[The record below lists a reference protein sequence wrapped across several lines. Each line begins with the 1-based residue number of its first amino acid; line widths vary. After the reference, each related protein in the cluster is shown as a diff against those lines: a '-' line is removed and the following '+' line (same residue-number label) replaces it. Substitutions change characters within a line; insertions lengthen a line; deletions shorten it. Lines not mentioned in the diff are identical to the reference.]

1 MSGLTPYDFG
11 STGAGDGV
19 DNTAPLAAMFAAATD
34 PSSEGVYLP
43 PGKWRATTANWPL
56 STGLII
62 RGSGRDRAKLIIE
75 SGPVFTWDTAIRGVR
90 IEDLSVVS
98 IGGTIFAPGVLGG
111 INAAILRNLFLHV
124 VADDAAIWH
133 QVNAGSFISVTI
145 QDVEMQRPQSGTVTP
160 FRISNSGGGANCN
173 RLSNVRVN
181 GSNNTNTPFFL
192 IESTL
197 PGSFAANW
205 TITNLL
211 GEQNPGGLLHVNSAT
226 NWQLINVTDMDA
238 SVPYMADLVRL
249 GQYPGGPLCSD
260 MTLVGVSRSGSS
272 LAPGVSDINA
282 DGCYPLSLTMV
293 ACNPPTRTQP
303 PVFRGASGTRVGS
316 RSAPAQASGTG
327 PPPDVLPIGSTYT
340 QTDPGSVRVWL
351 RVSESGWRIL

>member
-11 STGAGDGV
+11 ATGPTGD
-19 DNTAPLAAMFAAATD
+19 NAPALAAMFAAAAD

-43 PGKWRATTANWPL
+43 PGRWYASTAGWPL
-56 STGLII
+56 STGLTV
-62 RGSGRDRAKLIIE
+62 RGSGRDRARLTVG
-75 SGPVFTWDTAIRGVR
+75 SGPVFVWNAEIRGVR
-90 IEDLSVVS
+90 IEDLS
-98 IGGTIFAPGVLGG
+98 IMAGGTIFAPGPRGG
-111 INAAILRNLFLHV
+111 ISSAVLRHLFLCV

-133 QVNAGSFISVTI
+133 QANAASFINVTI
-145 QDVEMQRPQSGTVTP
+145 EDVEMQRPKSGTVVP
-160 FRISNSGGGANCN
+160 FLISNAGGGANCN
-173 RLSNVRVN
+173 RLANVRVN
-181 GSNNTNTPFFL
+181 GLNNTATPFFL

-197 PGSFAANW
+197 PGSFTSNW

-226 NWQLINVTDMDA
+226 NWQMVNVTDMDA
-238 SVPYMADLVRL
+238 SVPYVADIVRL
-249 GQYPGGPLCSD
+249 GQHPGAPLCSD
-260 MTLVGVSRSGSS
+260 VVLVGVTRSGSS
-272 LAPGVSDINA
+272 LALGVSDINA
-282 DGCYPLSLTMV
+282 DGAYPLSLTMV

-303 PVFRGASGTRVGS
+303 PAFRGASGTRVGS